1 MSHYERDSPRER
13 ELQLRHQHS
22 ASSSDHNMRALV
34 PIRSELSPAHPAVAS
49 DAMSIWY
56 KLTNAD
62 KYNRWDSSDP
72 DRAPPPLPLN
82 PQSPATSRVGTSSAI
97 QSAHAALNERAREAN
112 ALVPA
117 VTKRMGDH
125 SPERALVKG
134 NHSHRRM
141 QSLQPGT
148 VRDMSLMIESN
159 SNSPATSPTKFSEK
173 LHKDQARLSTPT
185 PSPKKSDLEREFDA
199 ISIDKDFMSGS
210 PVPGPSL
217 TPIVRPIVRRPQTQ
231 SILGENTPPQ
241 SSTMLALQNMGSP
254 PPLKEAEPRLSNI
267 TNGAVPPVN
276 GSQSLDQI
284 SEQMI
289 SLTNIA
295 TSLQKE
301 MSQLSRRSRDNATDL
316 LSLKEATNN
325 RDEDIRKSLKDL
337 LSGVTET
344 SSRLTSNHFGGLF
357 LDNKPHDNSPG
368 RFQLPRIPSPKSF
381 SDSFERA
388 SISTPSLAG
397 GDSTTSIALL
407 EKIIRDMG
415 TKEGQDALISRL
427 TEVSHLVSGMA
438 TAAKVD
444 ELLDQVR
451 LQSEGAIIHDNRTV
465 TSRGRHLSSGE
476 ESNVSADKPR
486 NHGIVSQ
493 RLDQILHNGEGR
505 AHSTSAGREL
515 LNEDL
520 IKIIRSVKDSVAQGG
535 GLTAE
540 VKALV
545 RELRGE
551 VLGMGR
557 EIGKRLEQVGQKGI
571 EDTEPPSKDEVSR
584 VIDEGLEQMK
594 DQLNHVLREHR
605 RQSAQSAATAKTLV
619 DYNEIYNAM
628 RTALKDNEASRQ
640 DIPDLSRDDV
650 IDAVRD
656 AWETYKPEI
665 EVQQIGLERDE
676 VLACLQEGLLEYA
689 PRDERP
695 VGATR
700 DEVFKAVVEGL
711 KHFVPPQMDTP
722 ATLSR
727 DEIIEAVRDCL
738 EEFEFPIAPS
748 AVGND
753 LSREDMVYAVREGLS
768 DFDLPKVGAVVPHSN
783 NNEQLL
789 SRLEDMIGYLKLEF
803 KAVSQEAKDNVA
815 ANGRDTEQVLD
826 ATKDGLENLRIAI
839 ESYVDRMAGHDDHD
853 DLKHEILN
861 SMETF
866 KEDIAVLVSQ
876 SMEASS
882 RVTDQDDDLKHELLR
897 SMDTFKEDI
906 AVLVSQSAQSA
917 PRELPGQDEFNQ
929 ELMRSMDS
937 FKEELSTFMTRSS
950 ESSRE
955 QLSTEL
961 EGLREI
967 VNSSMVPATPQQGN
981 NKEVLEALHTAVNS
995 IRQEILRPR
1004 NETAEI
1010 IDALNEGLND
1020 IRAGF
1025 DRMSNKPADLTAN
1038 DEILEALKS
1047 GLDSVRSD
1055 IDSIRESSND
1065 RAVAAVGRPT
1075 DIDEQAIVPVDMV
1088 KQDDIKNLEVLITQL
1103 RIKVESMEPEPA
1115 SDHRE
1120 DFSRLEEML
1129 GNMQRQVEE
1138 LGSREMPVP
1147 IPVPVPAPA
1156 PASAAAAEASVPRS
1170 VDAEAAVAPPSGDI
1184 ASKED
1189 VEAIETILRNTK
1201 ARLDDLIDGEQAVR
1215 KEHLDAI
1222 ETLTLETRE
1231 SMRLMGADMD
1241 TITRKEDLSNMET
1254 LVTEVRLGFEELR
1267 EKMIKDEEDR
1277 KQDPEKVTKTDIEAV
1292 ETVVLEMK
1300 NIFDGEL
1307 PKKEDFVDFAK
1318 KDDLAEVAKKDDL
1331 ADIAKKEDLSEVTKK
1346 EDLVDLTKKED
1357 LADLA
1362 KTEDLAEI
1370 TKKEDLVEIA
1380 KKEDLAEIVKKDDLA
1395 DISKKEDLMNLE
1407 IMLNEAKEKLDTHTD
1422 STNTALEKRQEE
1434 INGVSEKVAEVK
1446 VFLEE
1451 FQEVLKTKLDDEAT
1465 GVEALG
1471 KLLEGMGE
1479 KVDKSEN
1486 VPTDLKEMFDT
1497 MKAEFED
1504 SKTIFAGA
1512 KLESDEKLQ
1521 EARDSLGVKIDEKMG
1536 ELIAKYD
1543 EFQAVLDERN
1553 KTAEARDIVTEAAV
1567 VDTKAVAEE
1576 LKLLIDT
1583 LGASVTESVDK
1594 MEEASQ
1600 TVFGKVEELVTRNDE
1615 NHTEDKSEH
1624 QQTREQLQ
1632 QAVTVVEG
1640 IQSDFK
1646 ETQPKVMEAIQALLE
1661 MVQQHFEHSKVS
1673 TTEIQDKFI
1682 EAKSDMLLLPPPEKF
1697 DDTQIQQK
1705 LDSLVELKYDDSGL
1719 RHMIEELSKL
1729 KYDDTELREKL
1740 EELKYDDTG
1749 LKEKLEET
1757 KYDDSGLREKLEEL
1771 KYDDSGLREKLE
1783 ELKYDDTG
1791 LKEKLEE
1798 IKYDDSDLR
1807 VKLEEIKYDD
1817 ASLREKLEEL
1827 KYDDTGLRE
1836 KLEELKYDDA
1846 GLREKLEEI
1855 KYDDTG
1861 LREKLEELQQLKY
1874 DDSEVREKLDKLAD
1888 AKYDDT
1894 EVHEKLDT
1902 LVLMRYDDTEVR
1914 EKLDKLVEDKYDDN
1928 VVHEKLDK
1936 LVDYSNSTEQALVQ
1950 LQTLDKVHQSVV
1962 KTAAD
1967 ISSFLSSQT
1976 QRIAD
1981 DNEEKE
1987 KTLQDLI
1994 TSVARRRA
2002 EKDHLD
2008 AAIASLRDE
2017 EERLRGSIM
2026 SLRTEQE
2033 SLIRQKTRLTG
2044 DVSSL
2049 ETAMRLRKEDLS
2061 EMESRA
2067 EKLERRILEGVMD
2080 HSRVLIMSKATNS
2093 GGDSMNRK
2101 RVKKTAVVAEDAAT
2115 PKASPRPVM
2124 NMALSGKRNLAPPG
2138 QGGVAR
2144 RIASLGQIT
2153 NNVASGGVKRSQSV
2167 RTPASSKAYRKRS
2180 WGGDMGLGDTD
2191 KENMS
2196 VRETVEEVDEN
2207 ENPAGMDERVD
2218 SNGDDVLGDDQSDTG
2233 TLRRGTESEAG
2244 HGEYDDPTGEWTE
2257 GAAAG
2262 IGTNA
2267 EESEMVA

>member
-34 PIRSELSPAHPAVAS
+34 P
-49 DAMSIWY
+49 M
-56 KLTNAD
+56 
-62 KYNRWDSSDP
+62 WDSSDP

-82 PQSPATSRVGTSSAI
+82 PVSPATSRVGTSSAI

-117 VTKRMGDH
+117 VTKRLPDH

-159 SNSPATSPTKFSEK
+159 SNSPATSPTKLPEK
-173 LHKDQARLSTPT
+173 LHRDQARFSTPT

-217 TPIVRPIVRRPQTQ
+217 TPIVRPVVRRPQTQ

-254 PPLKEAEPRLSNI
+254 PAMKEAEPRISNI
-267 TNGAVPPVN
+267 TNGAVPPAN
-276 GSQSLDQI
+276 GSPSFEQI

-301 MSQLSRRSRDNATDL
+301 MAQLSRRSRDNATDL

-337 LSGVTET
+337 LSGVSET

-397 GDSTTSIALL
+397 GETASVTLL
-407 EKIIRDMG
+407 EKIIREMG

-427 TEVSHLVSGMA
+427 TEVSHLLSGMA
-438 TAAKVD
+438 TATKVD
-444 ELLDQVR
+444 ELLEQVR
-451 LQSEGAIIHDNRTV
+451 HQSESAIIHDNRSV
-465 TSRGRHLSSGE
+465 ASRGRNLSSGE

-493 RLDQILHNGEGR
+493 RLDQILHNGEAR
-505 AHSTSAGREL
+505 APAGREL

-665 EVQQIGLERDE
+665 EIQQIGLERDE
-676 VLACLQEGLLEYA
+676 VLACLQEGLREYA

-700 DEVFKAVVEGL
+700 EEVSRAVVEGL

-722 ATLSR
+722 ASLSR

-748 AVGND
+748 AVGNE

-768 DFDLPKVGAVVPHSN
+768 DFDLPKAGAVVPLSN
-783 NNEQLL
+783 NNELL
-789 SRLEDMIGYLKLEF
+789 SRLEDMIGYIKLEF

-839 ESYVDRMAGHDDHD
+839 ESYVDRVAGHDDHD

-882 RVTDQDDDLKHELLR
+882 RVTDQDDDLKQELLR

-906 AVLVSQSAQSA
+906 AVLVSQSAQDA

-937 FKEELSTFMTRSS
+937 FREELSTFMTRSS

-955 QLSTEL
+955 QLQTEL

-981 NKEVLEALHTAVNS
+981 NKEVLEALHTAVGS

-1004 NETAEI
+1004 NETTEI

-1020 IRAGF
+1020 IRAGI
-1025 DRMSNKPADLTAN
+1025 DKMSNKPADLTAN

-1047 GLDSVRSD
+1047 GLDSVRSE
-1055 IDSIRESSND
+1055 IDTIRESSND

-1075 DIDEQAIVPVDMV
+1075 DIDEQAIVPIDMV
-1088 KQDDIKNLEVLITQL
+1088 KQDDIRNLEVLINEL
-1103 RIKVESMEPEPA
+1103 RIKVEAMEPEPA
-1115 SDHRE
+1115 SDHKE
-1120 DFSRLEEML
+1120 DFSRLEDML

-1138 LGSREMPVP
+1138 LGSRE
-1147 IPVPVPAPA
+1147 IPVPVPVSVPAPA

-1170 VDAEAAVAPPSGDI
+1170 VDAEVPVVPPSGDI

-1201 ARLDDLIDGEQAVR
+1201 ARLDDLIDGDQAVR

-1241 TITRKEDLSNMET
+1241 AIPRKEDLTNMET

-1267 EKMIKDEEDR
+1267 EKIIKAEEDQ
-1277 KQDPEKVTKTDIEAV
+1277 KEDPEKVTKTDIEAV

-1300 NIFDGEL
+1300 NILDGEL

-1318 KDDLAEVAKKDDL
+1318 KEDLAEFAKKEDL
-1331 ADIAKKEDLSEVTKK
+1331 ADITKKEDLSE
-1346 EDLVDLTKKED
+1346 LTKKED

-1362 KTEDLAEI
+1362 K
-1370 TKKEDLVEIA
+1370 
-1380 KKEDLAEIVKKDDLA
+1380 KEDLADLAKTEHLVDLAKTEHLADLARTEHLVDLVKKEDLA
-1395 DISKKEDLMNLE
+1395 DISKKEDVTNLE
-1407 IMLNEAKEKLDTHTD
+1407 IMLSEAKEKLDTHTD
-1422 STNTALEKRQEE
+1422 STKEALEKRQEE

-1451 FQEVLKTKLDDEAT
+1451 FQEVLRAKLDDEAT

-1543 EFQAVLDERN
+1543 EFQTVLDERN

-1600 TVFGKVEELVTRNDE
+1600 TVFGKVEELVTRNEE

-1624 QQTREQLQ
+1624 QQTRDQLQ

-1646 ETQPKVMEAIQALLE
+1646 ETQPKVMEAIQSLLE
-1661 MVQQHFEHSKVS
+1661 LVHQHFEHSKVS
-1673 TTEIQDKFI
+1673 TTGIEDKII
-1682 EAKSDMLLLPPPEKF
+1682 EAKSDMLLLPPPEKY
-1697 DDTQIQQK
+1697 DDTQIQLK
-1705 LDSLVELKYDDSGL
+1705 LDTLVESKYDDSGL
-1719 RHMIEELSKL
+1719 RHMIEKLSEL
-1729 KYDDTELREKL
+1729 KYDDTELRQKL
-1740 EELKYDDTG
+1740 EELNSGLRERLEELKFDDTG
-1749 LKEKLEET
+1749 LKEKIDEI
-1757 KYDDSGLREKLEEL
+1757 KYDDTGLREKLEEL

-1783 ELKYDDTG
+1783 EIKYDDTGLKEKLEELKYDDTG

-1798 IKYDDSDLR
+1798 IKYNDTG
-1807 VKLEEIKYDD
+1807 
-1817 ASLREKLEEL
+1817 LREKLEEL

-1836 KLEELKYDDA
+1836 KLEESKYDDA
-1846 GLREKLEEI
+1846 GLREMLEAL

-1894 EVHEKLDT
+1894 EIHEKLDT

-1914 EKLDKLVEDKYDDN
+1914 EKLDKLSEEKYDDK

-1936 LVDYSNSTEQALVQ
+1936 IVDYSNSTEQALVQ

-1967 ISSFLSSQT
+1967 ISNFLSSQT

-2080 HSRVLIMSKATNS
+2080 HSRVLIMSKATKS

-2101 RVKKTAVVAEDAAT
+2101 RVKKTAVVAEDSTT

-2180 WGGDMGLGDTD
+2180 WGGDIGIGDTD

-2207 ENPAGMDERVD
+2207 ESPAAIDERVD
-2218 SNGDDVLGDDQSDTG
+2218 ENGEDILGDDQSETDT
-2233 TLRRGTESEAG
+2233 LCRSSRGQHADPEAG
-2244 HGEYDDPTGEWTE
+2244 HTEYDDTANEWTE
-2257 GAAAG
+2257 STGA
-2262 IGTNA
+2262 NA
-2267 EESEMVA
+2267 EESEMVV

>member
-34 PIRSELSPAHPAVAS
+34 P
-49 DAMSIWY
+49 M
-56 KLTNAD
+56 
-62 KYNRWDSSDP
+62 WDSSDP

-117 VTKRMGDH
+117 VTKRLPEH

-148 VRDMSLMIESN
+148 VRDLSLMIESN
-159 SNSPATSPTKFSEK
+159 SNSPSTSPTKFAEK
-173 LHKDQARLSTPT
+173 LHREQARLSTPT

-217 TPIVRPIVRRPQTQ
+217 TPIVRPTVRRPQTQ

-254 PPLKEAEPRLSNI
+254 PPLKEAEPRISNI
-267 TNGAVPPVN
+267 TNGAFPPAD

-284 SEQMI
+284 SEQML

-301 MSQLSRRSRDNATDL
+301 MAQLSRRSRDNATDL

-337 LSGVTET
+337 LSGVSET

-427 TEVSHLVSGMA
+427 TEVSHLISGMA
-438 TAAKVD
+438 TATKVD
-444 ELLDQVR
+444 ELLEQVR
-451 LQSEGAIIHDNRTV
+451 HQSESAVIHDNRSV
-465 TSRGRHLSSGE
+465 ASRGRNLSSGE

-493 RLDQILHNGEGR
+493 RLDQILHNGEVRG
-505 AHSTSAGREL
+505 HSAPAGRDL

-557 EIGKRLEQVGQKGI
+557 EIGKRLEQVSQKGI

-628 RTALKDNEASRQ
+628 RTALKDNEASRH

-650 IDAVRD
+650 IEAVRD

-665 EVQQIGLERDE
+665 EVEQIGLERDE
-676 VLACLQEGLLEYA
+676 VLACLQEGLREYA

-695 VGATR
+695 VGAIR
-700 DEVFKAVVEGL
+700 EEVFKAVVEGL
-711 KHFVPPQMDTP
+711 QHFVPPQMDTP
-722 ATLSR
+722 ASLSR

-783 NNEQLL
+783 NNELL

-839 ESYVDRMAGHDDHD
+839 ESYVDRVAGHDDHD

-906 AVLVSQSAQSA
+906 AVLVSQSAQDA

-950 ESSRE
+950 DSSRE
-955 QLSTEL
+955 QLQTEL

-1004 NETAEI
+1004 NETTEI

-1020 IRAGF
+1020 IRAGI

-1055 IDSIRESSND
+1055 IDSIREGSND

-1075 DIDEQAIVPVDMV
+1075 DIDEQAIIPVDMV

-1103 RIKVESMEPEPA
+1103 RIKVEAMEPEPA
-1115 SDHRE
+1115 SDHKE

-1147 IPVPVPAPA
+1147 VPVPVPAPA
-1156 PASAAAAEASVPRS
+1156 PAPVAAAEASVPRS
-1170 VDAEAAVAPPSGDI
+1170 VDAEATVAPPSGDI

-1201 ARLDDLIDGEQAVR
+1201 ARLDDLIDGEQAIR

-1241 TITRKEDLSNMET
+1241 AITRKEDLSNMET

-1267 EKMIKDEEDR
+1267 EKIIKDEEDQ
-1277 KQDPEKVTKTDIEAV
+1277 KEDPEKVTKTDIEAV

-1300 NIFDGEL
+1300 NILDGEL
-1307 PKKEDFVDFAK
+1307 PKKEDFVDFVK
-1318 KDDLAEVAKKDDL
+1318 KEDLAELARKDDL
-1331 ADIAKKEDLSEVTKK
+1331 ADITKKEDLSE
-1346 EDLVDLTKKED
+1346 LTKKED
-1357 LADLA
+1357 LANLARKEDLADVA
-1362 KTEDLAEI
+1362 KTEDLV
-1370 TKKEDLVEIA
+1370 DLA
-1380 KKEDLAEIVKKDDLA
+1380 KKEDLADFAKKDDLA
-1395 DISKKEDLMNLE
+1395 DISKKEDLTNLE
-1407 IMLNEAKEKLDTHTD
+1407 IILSEAKEKLDTHTD
-1422 STNTALEKRQEE
+1422 STKEALEKRQEE

-1486 VPTDLKEMFDT
+1486 VSTDLKEMFDT

-1504 SKTIFAGA
+1504 SKTILAGA

-1521 EARDSLGVKIDEKMG
+1521 EARDSLGIKIDEKMG

-1543 EFQAVLDERN
+1543 EFQTVLDERN

-1567 VDTKAVAEE
+1567 VDTKTVAEE

-1615 NHTEDKSEH
+1615 NHIEDKSEH
-1624 QQTREQLQ
+1624 QQTRDQLQ
-1632 QAVTVVEG
+1632 QAVTVVED

-1661 MVQQHFEHSKVS
+1661 LVHEHFEHSKTS
-1673 TTEIQDKFI
+1673 TTGIQDKII

-1705 LDSLVELKYDDSGL
+1705 LDGLVELKYDDSGL
-1719 RHMIEELSKL
+1719 RHMIEKLSEL

-1740 EELKYDDTG
+1740 EELKYDDT
-1749 LKEKLEET
+1749 
-1757 KYDDSGLREKLEEL
+1757 
-1771 KYDDSGLREKLE
+1771 GLREKLE

-1798 IKYDDSDLR
+1798 IKYDDTG
-1807 VKLEEIKYDD
+1807 
-1817 ASLREKLEEL
+1817 LREKLEEL

-1836 KLEELKYDDA
+1836 KLEELKYDDT
-1846 GLREKLEEI
+1846 GLKEKLEEI
-1855 KYDDTG
+1855 KYDDADLRVKLEELRYDDTG
-1861 LREKLEELQQLKY
+1861 LREKLEELKYDDAGLREILEGLKYDDTGLREKLEALQQLKY
-1874 DDSEVREKLDKLAD
+1874 DDSEVHGKLDKLAD
-1888 AKYDDT
+1888 VKYDDT
-1894 EVHEKLDT
+1894 EIHEKLDT

-1914 EKLDKLVEDKYDDN
+1914 EKLDKLSEEKYDDK

-1936 LVDYSNSTEQALVQ
+1936 LVDYSNSTEEALVQ

-1981 DNEEKE
+1981 DHEEKE
-1987 KTLQDLI
+1987 KTLQDLM

-2061 EMESRA
+2061 EMEARA

-2080 HSRVLIMSKATNS
+2080 HSRVLIMSKATKS
-2093 GGDSMNRK
+2093 SGDSMNRK
-2101 RVKKTAVVAEDAAT
+2101 RVKKTAVVAEDATT

-2207 ENPAGMDERVD
+2207 ETPAVIDERVD
-2218 SNGDDVLGDDQSDTG
+2218 ENGDDLLGDDQSDTG
-2233 TLRRGTESEAG
+2233 TLRRNSRGTPVMTGGTGQHTESEAAG
-2244 HGEYDDPTGEWTE
+2244 HGEYDDTAGEWTE
-2257 GAAAG
+2257 SSVA
-2262 IGTNA
+2262 GTNA
-2267 EESEMVA
+2267 EGSEMVA

>member
-34 PIRSELSPAHPAVAS
+34 P
-49 DAMSIWY
+49 M
-56 KLTNAD
+56 
-62 KYNRWDSSDP
+62 WDSSDP

-117 VTKRMGDH
+117 VTKRIDH

-159 SNSPATSPTKFSEK
+159 SNSPATSPTKLAEK
-173 LHKDQARLSTPT
+173 LHREQARFSTPT

-217 TPIVRPIVRRPQTQ
+217 TPIVRPVVRRPQTQ

-254 PPLKEAEPRLSNI
+254 PPLKEAEPRISNI
-267 TNGAVPPVN
+267 TNGAVPPAN
-276 GSQSLDQI
+276 GAPSFEQI

-301 MSQLSRRSRDNATDL
+301 MAQLSRRSRDNATDL

-337 LSGVTET
+337 LSGVSET

-397 GDSTTSIALL
+397 GESTTSIALL
-407 EKIIRDMG
+407 EKIIREMG

-438 TAAKVD
+438 TATKVD
-444 ELLDQVR
+444 ELLEQVR
-451 LQSEGAIIHDNRTV
+451 HQSESAVIHDNRSV
-465 TSRGRHLSSGE
+465 ASRGRNLSSGE
-476 ESNVSADKPR
+476 ESNVSADKSR

-493 RLDQILHNGEGR
+493 RLDQILHNGEAR
-505 AHSTSAGREL
+505 APAGREL

-557 EIGKRLEQVGQKGI
+557 EIGKRLEQVSQKGI

-628 RTALKDNEASRQ
+628 RTALKDNEASRH

-665 EVQQIGLERDE
+665 EIQQIGLERDE
-676 VLACLQEGLLEYA
+676 VLACLQEGLREYA

-700 DEVFKAVVEGL
+700 EEVSRAVVEGL

-722 ATLSR
+722 ASLSR

-783 NNEQLL
+783 NNELL
-789 SRLEDMIGYLKLEF
+789 SRLEDMIGYIKLEF

-839 ESYVDRMAGHDDHD
+839 ESYVDRVAGHDDHD

-882 RVTDQDDDLKHELLR
+882 RVTDQEDDLKQELLR
-897 SMDTFKEDI
+897 SMGTFKEDI
-906 AVLVSQSAQSA
+906 AVLVSQSAQDA

-955 QLSTEL
+955 QLQTEL

-1004 NETAEI
+1004 NETTEI

-1020 IRAGF
+1020 IRAGI
-1025 DRMSNKPADLTAN
+1025 DRMSNKPTDLTAN

-1103 RIKVESMEPEPA
+1103 RIKVEAMEPEPA
-1115 SDHRE
+1115 SDHKE
-1120 DFSRLEEML
+1120 DFFRLEEML

-1147 IPVPVPAPA
+1147 VPVPVPAPA
-1156 PASAAAAEASVPRS
+1156 PAPAPAAAAEASVPRS
-1170 VDAEAAVAPPSGDI
+1170 VDAEAPVAPLSGDI

-1201 ARLDDLIDGEQAVR
+1201 ARLDDLIDGDQAIR

-1241 TITRKEDLSNMET
+1241 AIPRKEDLSNMET

-1267 EKMIKDEEDR
+1267 EKIIKDEEDQ
-1277 KQDPEKVTKTDIEAV
+1277 KEDPEKVTKTDIEAV

-1300 NIFDGEL
+1300 NMLDGEL
-1307 PKKEDFVDFAK
+1307 PKKEDFVDFTK
-1318 KDDLAEVAKKDDL
+1318 KEDLVEFAKKDDL
-1331 ADIAKKEDLSEVTKK
+1331 ADITKKEDLSELTKK
-1346 EDLVDLTKKED
+1346 EDVADLAKKED

-1362 KTEDLAEI
+1362 KTEHLVDLA
-1370 TKKEDLVEIA
+1370 KKD
-1380 KKEDLAEIVKKDDLA
+1380 DLADFARKEDLA
-1395 DISKKEDLMNLE
+1395 DISKKEDLTNLE
-1407 IMLNEAKEKLDTHTD
+1407 IMLSEAKEKLDTHND
-1422 STNTALEKRQEE
+1422 STKEALEKRQEE

-1543 EFQAVLDERN
+1543 EFQTVLDERN

-1600 TVFGKVEELVTRNDE
+1600 TVFGKVEELVTRNEE

-1624 QQTREQLQ
+1624 QQTRDQLQ

-1640 IQSDFK
+1640 IQNDFK
-1646 ETQPKVMEAIQALLE
+1646 ETQPKVMESIQALLE
-1661 MVQQHFEHSKVS
+1661 LVHQHFEHSKAS
-1673 TTEIQDKFI
+1673 TTGIEDKII

-1719 RHMIEELSKL
+1719 RHMIEKLSEL
-1729 KYDDTELREKL
+1729 KYDDTELRQKL
-1740 EELKYDDTG
+1740 EELKYDDSGLRERLEELKFDDTG
-1749 LKEKLEET
+1749 LKEKIEEI
-1757 KYDDSGLREKLEEL
+1757 KYDDTGLREKLEEL

-1798 IKYDDSDLR
+1798 LKYDDTGLKER
-1807 VKLEEIKYDD
+1807 LEEIKYDD
-1817 ASLREKLEEL
+1817 TGLREKLEEL

-1846 GLREKLEEI
+1846 GLREMLEAL

-1888 AKYDDT
+1888 VKYDDT
-1894 EVHEKLDT
+1894 EIHEKLDT

-1914 EKLDKLVEDKYDDN
+1914 EKLDKLSEEKYDDK

-1936 LVDYSNSTEQALVQ
+1936 LVDYSNSTEQAFVQ

-1967 ISSFLSSQT
+1967 ISNFLSSQT

-1981 DNEEKE
+1981 DHEEKE

-2017 EERLRGSIM
+2017 EERLHGSIM

-2080 HSRVLIMSKATNS
+2080 HSRVLIMSKATKS

-2101 RVKKTAVVAEDAAT
+2101 RVKKTAVVAEDSTT

-2167 RTPASSKAYRKRS
+2167 RTPAGSKAYRKRS
-2180 WGGDMGLGDTD
+2180 WGGDIGLGDTD

-2207 ENPAGMDERVD
+2207 ESPVVIDDRVD
-2218 SNGDDVLGDDQSDTG
+2218 ENGDDILGDDQSDAG
-2233 TLRRGTESEAG
+2233 TLRRSSRGQHAESEAG
-2244 HGEYDDPTGEWTE
+2244 DPANEWTE
-2257 GAAAG
+2257 SSVAG
-2262 IGTNA
+2262 TGTSA